1 MKGYNM
7 DQEITVY
14 GYDSEAKFLSDI
26 QLHDKV
32 TNEAIEL
39 FGNEWRNKGKW
50 IADRLKVLNYENDL
64 QKMVGGHLDI
74 EA

>member
-32 TNEAIEL
+32 TDEAIEL
-39 FGNEWRNKGKW
+39 FGNEWQNKGKW

-64 QKMVGGHLDI
+64 QKMVGGHLDFKV
-74 EA
+74 

>member
-39 FGNEWRNKGKW
+39 FGIDGGIKGNGLP
-50 IADRLKVLNYENDL
+50 I
-64 QKMVGGHLDI
+64 G
-74 EA
+74 